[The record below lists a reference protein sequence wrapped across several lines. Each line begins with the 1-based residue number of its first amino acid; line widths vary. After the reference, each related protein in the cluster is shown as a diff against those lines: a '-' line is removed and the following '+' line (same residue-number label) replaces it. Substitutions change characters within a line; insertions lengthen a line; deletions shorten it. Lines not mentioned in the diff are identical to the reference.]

1 MNHDKVV
8 APLDRDSPDE
18 PLLQLQWSS
27 WSCGE
32 WAALLLGHFPIP
44 VEME

>member
-27 WSCGE
+27 CSCRE
-32 WAALLLGHFPIP
+32 CAALLPGYFPIL
-44 VEME
+44 VEM